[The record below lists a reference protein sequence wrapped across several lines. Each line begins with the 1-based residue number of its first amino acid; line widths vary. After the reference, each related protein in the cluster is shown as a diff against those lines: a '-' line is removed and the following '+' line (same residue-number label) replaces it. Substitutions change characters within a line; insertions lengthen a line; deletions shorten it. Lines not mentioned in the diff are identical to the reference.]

1 MWVLE
6 TEMVKEEQSSGMKAG
21 VMLDGGIKGG
31 SSIWEL
37 DCWISSW
44 VRARWRLEVSSM
56 KMMKVMKSKKKK
68 NLIARLRSIDRVL
81 QHRNLT
87 FLCDLDKELQAALEQ
102 VPSHEESFWFKKSR
116 SCWIEFGDR
125 NTRYFHASVMQRLRH
140 NAITALKDD
149 NGAWCIDGEVLKSKA
164 VNFY

>member
-1 MWVLE
+1 MKARYGFNRDAAKGK
-6 TEMVKEEQSSGMKAG
+6 EMVKEEQSSGMKAG
-21 VMLDGGIKGG
+21 VMLDGGIKG
-31 SSIWEL
+31 
-37 DCWISSW
+37 
-44 VRARWRLEVSSM
+44 
-56 KMMKVMKSKKKK
+56 KKKK